1 MQFLINLFGGIMK
14 DAIHNI
20 GKNINEIFDS
30 KKEDIYKAETIPDYL
45 KKNKKV
51 AIITEDEV
59 EDIEFFY
66 PYYHFN
72 EEGYEVDVITENG
85 GEFKGKS
92 GLGLKDSKAIDQV
105 EADDYEMVY
114 LPGGKAP
121 QKLRK
126 NEIVL
131 DFVRNIANKGK
142 IIAAVCHGPQVL
154 ISAGLVK
161 GKKIAAYPEVK
172 KELEKAGAIYVDEAL
187 QIDGQYITARKPGDL
202 HRHLQGVLENLNAR
216 A

>member
-14 DAIHNI
+14 DAIHDI

-30 KKEDIYKAETIPDYL
+30 KKEDIYKAVKIPERL
-45 KKNKKV
+45 KKNKKI

-66 PYYHFN
+66 PYYRFN

-105 EADDYEMVY
+105 EDDDYEMVY

-142 IIAAVCHGPQVL
+142 IVAALCHGPQVL

-161 GKKIAAYPEVK
+161 GKKISAYPEVK
-172 KELEKAGAIYVDEAL
+172 EELEKAGAIYVDEAL

-202 HRHLQGVLENLNAR
+202 HRHLQGVLEPV
-216 A
+216 

>member
-1 MQFLINLFGGIMK
+1 MK
-14 DAIHNI
+14 DAIQDIKKVFEGH
-20 GKNINEIFDS
+20 
-30 KKEDIYKAETIPDYL
+30 KEDNHKAVAIPDHL

-51 AIITEDEV
+51 AIVTENEV
-59 EDIEFFY
+59 EDTEFFY
-66 PYYHFN
+66 PYYRFN

-85 GEFKGKS
+85 GEFKGKH

-105 EADDYEMVY
+105 DADDYEMVY

-121 QKLRK
+121 QKLRE
-126 NEIVL
+126 NEMVL

-142 IIAAVCHGPQVL
+142 IVAAICHGPQVL

-161 GKKIAAYPEVK
+161 DKKIAAYPEVK
-172 KELEKAGAIYVDEAL
+172 GELEKAGATYVDEAL

-202 HRHLQGVLENLNAR
+202 HRHLQGVLEHLNAR
-216 A
+216 AY